1 MNRIYTIEV
10 FDYKNGKVL
19 GYPTPAGWEATLEN
33 AIQKLTHNIYDLR
46 SDGNYGFIRM
56 IPSGIYATSSIA
68 SQIYKYNEE
77 ADMFEPTDEITPD
90 DLPDTIKYF

>member
-1 MNRIYTIEV
+1 MNRIFTIEV
-10 FDYKNGKVL
+10 FDYVNGKVL
-19 GYPTPAGWEATLEN
+19 GYTTPVGWEATLED
-33 AIQKLTHNIYDLR
+33 ALDKLTHNIYDLR
-46 SDGNYGFIRM
+46 SDGRYGFIRI
-56 IPSGIYATSSIA
+56 IPSGIYSTSSIA